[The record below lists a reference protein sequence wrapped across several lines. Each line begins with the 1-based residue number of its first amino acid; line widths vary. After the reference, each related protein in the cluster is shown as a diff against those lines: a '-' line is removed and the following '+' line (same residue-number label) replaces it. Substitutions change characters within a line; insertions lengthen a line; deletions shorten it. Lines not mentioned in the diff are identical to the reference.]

1 MLAHQ
6 TTELLHHLRLPAMA
20 EALDEQRRTP
30 DVGSLDFED
39 RLSLL
44 LEREK
49 SSRENRRLTRLL
61 QLARLRHSAVV
72 EDVNFRAKRG
82 LDKSQFLRLAT
93 GEWVRQHEVLLI
105 TGPTGTGK
113 SWLACALGHTACRQ
127 GHSVRYARL
136 PRLLQDLAIAR
147 SDGSYGR
154 LLTQLGKADLLIL
167 DDWALAPTGDQERRD
182 ILEMIEDRTGRRAT
196 LITSQVPVEH
206 WHELIGDATFGD
218 AILDRIV
225 HHAHRLTL
233 TGGSLRKLG
242 NPDHTTT
249 ITDTK

>member
-20 EALDEQRRTP
+20 DALEEQRRTP
-30 DVGSLDFED
+30 DAAALDFED
-39 RLSLL
+39 RLCLL
-44 LEREK
+44 LEREQ

-61 QLARLRHSAVV
+61 QIARLRHTAVV
-72 EDVNFRAKRG
+72 EDVNFRATRG

-93 GEWVRQHEVLLI
+93 GDWVRQHEVLLI

-127 GHSVRYARL
+127 GQTVRYARL
-136 PRLLQDLAIAR
+136 PRLLQELAIAR

-154 LLTQLGKADLLIL
+154 LLPQLGKADLLIL

-182 ILEMIEDRTGRRAT
+182 ILEVIEDRTGRRAT

-206 WHELIGDATFGD
+206 WHELLGDATFGD

-225 HHAHRLTL
+225 HNAHRITL

-242 NPDHTTT
+242 TAESPTTT
-249 ITDTK
+249 ATK

>member
-1 MLAHQ
+1 MLAQQ
-6 TTELLHHLRLPAMA
+6 TTELLHQLKLLAMA
-20 EALDEQRRTP
+20 EALEEQRRTP
-30 DVGSLDFED
+30 DAVSLDFED

-49 SSRENRRLTRLL
+49 MSRENRRLTRLL

-72 EDVNFRAKRG
+72 EDVNFRVKRG
-82 LDKSQFLRLAT
+82 LDKSQFMRLSSC
-93 GEWVRQHEVLLI
+93 EWITQHGVLLI

-113 SWLACALGHTACRQ
+113 SWLACALGHTACRN
-127 GHSVRYARL
+127 GLTVRYARL
-136 PRLLQDLAIAR
+136 PRLLQELAIAR

-154 LLTQLGKADLLIL
+154 LLTQLAKTDLLVL
-167 DDWALAPTGDQERRD
+167 DDWGLAPIGDRERRD
-182 ILEMIEDRTGRRAT
+182 MLEMIEDRTGRRST

-225 HHAHRLTL
+225 HNAHRIAL
-233 TGGSLRKLG
+233 TGGSLRKQLG
-242 NPDHTTT
+242 DSATTNNN
-249 ITDTK
+249 